1 MKSSLFFAT
10 TAVLLALGTVPAS
23 AGEADRARAAIA
35 EARGKITAGD
45 KVGASSGAPM
55 LQTEARAAL
64 GDAEVLLA
72 RGKKTESLAAARR
85 AGELADVAIVNA
97 DRAKMSTVRDAR
109 ADAEAATVNARDA
122 AANAQAATIA
132 ADTRADAAERAAD
145 NANAR
150 ADLMAATP
158 MVAPAPA
165 ATTTV
170 AIEEKTVTR
179 APVKRAAPRKKVA
192 VRRTVPAASRTAT
205 KTTTTTVTT
214 RPN

>member
-1 MKSSLFFAT
+1 MKRSLFFAT
-10 TAVLLALGTVPAS
+10 TAVLLALGTAPAT

-35 EARGKITAGD
+35 EARGKIAAGD

-97 DRAKMSTVRDAR
+97 DRAKMSAVRDAR

-122 AANAQAATIA
+122 AANAQAATVA
-132 ADTRADAAERAAD
+132 ADVRADAAERAAD
-145 NANAR
+145 SANAR
-150 ADLMAATP
+150 ADLMATAP
-158 MVAPAPA
+158 VAAPA
-165 ATTTV
+165 TTV
-170 AIEEKTVTR
+170 AIVEKTVTQ
-179 APVKRAAPRKKVA
+179 APVKRAAPRKKVV
-192 VRRTVPAASRTAT
+192 VRKTTPTTT

>member
-1 MKSSLFFAT
+1 MKRSLFFAT
-10 TAVLLALGTVPAS
+10 TAVLLALGTAPAT

-35 EARGKITAGD
+35 EARGKIAAGD
-45 KVGASSGAPM
+45 KVGASSGAPL

-97 DRAKMSTVRDAR
+97 DRAKMSATRDAR
-109 ADAEAATVNARDA
+109 AEAEAATANARDA
-122 AANAQAATIA
+122 AANAQAATVA
-132 ADTRADAAERAAD
+132 ADTRANAAERAAD

-150 ADLMAATP
+150 ADMMAATP

-165 ATTTV
+165 TTTTV
-170 AIEEKTVTR
+170 AIEEKIVTR
-179 APVKRAAPRKKVA
+179 TPVKRTTVKRAAPR
-192 VRRTVPAASRTAT
+192 T
-205 KTTTTTVTT
+205 KTTTATVTT